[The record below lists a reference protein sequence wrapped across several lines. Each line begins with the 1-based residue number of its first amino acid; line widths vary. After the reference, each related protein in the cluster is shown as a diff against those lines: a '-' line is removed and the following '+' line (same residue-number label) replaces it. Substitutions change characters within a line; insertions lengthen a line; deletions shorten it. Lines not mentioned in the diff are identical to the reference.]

1 MTFVVGHLSGFLTP
15 VAIIA
20 DGLSFLLLVPDIV
33 EEVTPITYPDV
44 SYLVVVSQRNAFL
57 NEARQTQQNI
67 GREITNLVEKNVN
80 ADITSQSPRSDLS
93 PQERKQLDSLIKQ
106 YTLLEIEIRIN
117 TSDMM
122 K

>member
-1 MTFVVGHLSGFLTP
+1 M
-15 VAIIA
+15 AIIA